1 MRDQFEAPAH
11 LAHQDLQRARVK
23 RFIDSRLDDPDLSL
37 ESIAQGCGMS
47 LRSLHR
53 AFAADPAGSVSKHLW
68 VRRLDRCAADPGSDS
83 SASAGYRHLF
93 FLGLQQHVPFQ
104 SFVQGAVRG
113 LTTRL
118 PDSIPERLRNSGAK
132 FKPPFPGRGGLAI
145 SLSAIPVSGAP
156 TLPDRISV
164 APLPNCLQSLF
175 WRTCLENTD
184 AHRWRANPNP
194 MREPGGVVQKSC
206 NALPLKTTR
215 PERSCPLEWCS

>member
-1 MRDQFEAPAH
+1 MPELRD
-11 LAHQDLQRARVK
+11 LSIRARRSGSVPGVD
-23 RFIDSRLDDPDLSL
+23 RSRLRHVPPKSPPRIRSRSRRFGFETSL
-37 ESIAQGCGMS
+37 GPPPGP
-47 LRSLHR
+47 LRGR
-53 AFAADPAGSVSKHLW
+53 P
-68 VRRLDRCAADPGSDS
+68 PGSDA

-132 FKPPFPGRGGLAI
+132 FKPPFPGRGGLAN
-145 SLSAIPVSGAP
+145 SLSAIRVSGAP

-184 AHRWRANPNP
+184 AHQWRANPIPCESPVVSFKKAATHSLKNDT
-194 MREPGGVVQKSC
+194 PGKIVSLGVV
-206 NALPLKTTR
+206 
-215 PERSCPLEWCS
+215 